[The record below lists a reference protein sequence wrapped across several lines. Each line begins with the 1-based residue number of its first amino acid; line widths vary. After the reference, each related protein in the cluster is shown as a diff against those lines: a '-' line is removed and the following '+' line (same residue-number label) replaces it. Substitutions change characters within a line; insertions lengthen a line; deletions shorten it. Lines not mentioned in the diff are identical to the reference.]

1 MFALT
6 ARASVHSII
15 DCVNENLRYQSLGL
29 VFEEALATGTHWV
42 KTIAPTR
49 QLGIKMDTFMHDTI
63 C

>member
-29 VFEEALATGTHWV
+29 VFEEALATGTH
-42 KTIAPTR
+42 
-49 QLGIKMDTFMHDTI
+49 
-63 C
+63 